1 MLGQHSNRLRFCLI
15 VAVFTYYAI
24 SVAQAQT
31 FTVLHTFNAEQSDQ
45 PSAGLA
51 IDSSGAL
58 YGTTTYT
65 NAAGRDGEA
74 FKMKLHG
81 SDWMF
86 SLLFDFPIF
95 GNIDPRGP
103 LLIGPD
109 GTLYGTLFYNS
120 GCGGGCGGVFR
131 LYPSPT
137 VPRNALQLW
146 NGEMLHN
153 FTGGSDGGNPS
164 GALLMD
170 QAGSLYGT
178 TEYGGA
184 AGLGAIYQIANG
196 TTTVVYSPANEMD
209 GVLPLN
215 GVVSDGAGNLY
226 GVFQRGGPNGPG
238 AVYELSNSGSGW
250 TEQIVYAFTAG
261 SDGGGPVSVIRDA
274 SGTLFGATT
283 SGGTGHGGTI
293 FQLTHGNGGWTLATL
308 YNITGSAPCGVTG
321 RLTLDS
327 AGNLYGVT
335 YCDGA
340 YGYGSIFELT
350 PSDGSYTFTDLHDFT
365 NGNDGGYPNGD
376 LVLDSHGNLYGT
388 TFGGGGGVVFKLTP

>member
-1 MLGQHSNRLRFCLI
+1 MLRPCSNRLRFCLI
-15 VAVFTYYAI
+15 LVGFAYCAI
-24 SVAQAQT
+24 SGAPAQT
-31 FTVLHTFNAEQSDQ
+31 FTILHTFNAEQSDQ
-45 PSAGLA
+45 PNAGLA
-51 IDSSGAL
+51 MDRNGAL

-81 SDWMF
+81 ADWMF
-86 SLLFDFPIF
+86 SPLFTFPIF
-95 GNIDPRGP
+95 GNIDPRSP

-109 GTLYGTLFYNS
+109 GTLYGTLFYNY
-120 GCGGGCGGVFR
+120 GCDNCGGAFR

-137 VPRNALQLW
+137 VPRNALDLW
-146 NGEMLHN
+146 NGELLHN
-153 FTGGSDGGNPS
+153 FTGGSDGGGPS

-170 QAGSLYGT
+170 QAGTLYGT

-196 TTTVVYSPANEMD
+196 TTTLVYSPSNETD

-226 GVFQRGGPNGPG
+226 GVFQRGGPHGPG
-238 AVYELSNSGSGW
+238 AVYELSHSGSGW
-250 TEQIVYAFTAG
+250 TEQIVYGFTSG
-261 SDGGGPVSVIRDA
+261 SDGGGPVSVIMDA
-274 SGTLFGATT
+274 SGNLFGATT

-293 FQLTHGNGGWTLATL
+293 FKLTHGSGGWTLTTL
-308 YNITGSAPCGVTG
+308 YNIAGSGPCGVTG

-340 YGYGSIFELT
+340 YGFGSIFVLM

-365 NGNDGGYPNGD
+365 NGSDGGYPNGD
-376 LVLDSHGNLYGT
+376 LVLDSNGNIFGT
-388 TFGGGGGVVFKLTP
+388 TFGGGGGVVFELTR